1 MEKPVENYVGFI
13 IMVEK
18 TQIISA
24 VAAAMEQAPKRK
36 FRESIDITI
45 NLKHVYMA
53 QPKNRIDETILL
65 PQAIGVKKIAVLGK
79 GDIVSQARNAD
90 VDIIIGPEEIE
101 RLGGAPRE
109 ARKLAGQYDYFLAET
124 AVMPLVGRWLGQRLG
139 PRGKMPQPISMGQ
152 NITPIVERLQNS
164 VKVRSKDRLN
174 MSVKIGT
181 TAMAVEAVAENIDAV
196 LKRVLGRLE
205 NGELNIRSVY
215 VKTTMGPAVKVM

>member
-1 MEKPVENYVGFI
+1 
-13 IMVEK
+13 MVDK

-24 VAAAMEQAPKRK
+24 VTAAMEQAPKRK
-36 FRESIDITI
+36 FQESIDITI
-45 NLKHVYMA
+45 NLKHVDMA

-65 PQAIGVKKIAVLGK
+65 PQAMGVKKIAVLGK
-79 GDIVSQARNAD
+79 GDIVSQARNSG

-139 PRGKMPQPISMGQ
+139 PRGKMPQPIPMGQ
-152 NITPIVERLQNS
+152 DITPIVERLRNS
-164 VKVRSKDRLN
+164 VKIRSKDRLN
-174 MSVKIGT
+174 MSVNIGN
-181 TAMAVEAVAENIDAV
+181 TAMGADAVSENVDAV
-196 LKRVLGRLE
+196 LKRVIGRLE
-205 NGELNIRSVY
+205 NGELNVRSVY

>member
-1 MEKPVENYVGFI
+1 MVDKP
-13 IMVEK
+13 
-18 TQIISA
+18 QIISA
-24 VAAAMEQAPKRK
+24 VTAALDQAPKRK
-36 FRESIDITI
+36 FPASIAIPI
-45 NLKHVYMA
+45 NLKHVDMA

-79 GDIVSQARNAD
+79 GDIVSQARNAG

-139 PRGKMPQPISMGQ
+139 PRGKMPQPIPMGQ
-152 NITPIVERLQNS
+152 DITPIVERLRNS
-164 VKVRSKDRLN
+164 VKIRSKDRLN
-174 MSVKIGT
+174 MSVKIGN
-181 TAMAVEAVAENIDAV
+181 TAMSAEAVAENVDAV